1 LDNGSTVYYAENTK
15 GVKGNLIEATGT
27 ETASIVN
34 KNVTFKSDLTVEEP
48 VLVNTVLEL
57 KTNVS
62 KETDDVIEDKNCK

>member
-1 LDNGSTVYYAENTK
+1 MAPQYT
-15 GVKGNLIEATGT
+15 
-27 ETASIVN
+27 

-48 VLVNTVLEL
+48 ALVNTVLEL